1 MKIMPKLVLALTAF
15 AAIGASA
22 QTVYSGQSD
31 QERRERNREEALANY
46 RAGTTD
52 TTTTRRER
60 VREDARDAKDRVRED
75 AHEAKDKV
83 RHGAHKVANSTRRVA
98 HKTANESRRVG
109 HKIAVKA
116 RETTARADAKFGTI
130 EKKDAK
136 GEASNPTGLSNTAAN
151 GPKP

>member
-1 MKIMPKLVLALTAF
+1 MKIMPKIVLALTAF

-31 QERRERNREEALANY
+31 QERRERNREEAIANY
-46 RAGTTD
+46 RADSG
-52 TTTTRRER
+52 TTTTRRET
-60 VREDARDAKDRVRED
+60 VREEARD
-75 AHEAKDKV
+75 AKDKV

-98 HKTANESRRVG
+98 HKTANEGRRVG

-116 RETTARADAKFGTI
+116 RETTARADAKFGTV

-136 GEASNPTGLSNTAAN
+136 GEASNPTGLSNTSAN
-151 GPKP
+151 GPKR

>member
-1 MKIMPKLVLALTAF
+1 MKIMPKIVLALTAF

-31 QERRERNREEALANY
+31 QERRERNREAALSNY
-46 RAGTTD
+46 RAGTTA
-52 TTTTRRER
+52 TTAPMARGERRET
-60 VREDARDAKDRVRED
+60 VREEAR
-75 AHEAKDKV
+75 EAKDKV

-98 HKTANESRRVG
+98 HKTANEGRRVG

-116 RETTARADAKFGTI
+116 RESTARADAKFGTV
-130 EKKDAK
+130 EKKDGK
-136 GEASNPTGLSNTAAN
+136 GEASNPSGLSNTAAN

>member
-1 MKIMPKLVLALTAF
+1 MKIMSKLVLALTAF

-31 QERRERNREEALANY
+31 QERRERNREEALSNY
-46 RAGTTD
+46 RANNGAPA
-52 TTTTRRER
+52 TRREMAREDARDAKER
-60 VREDARDAKDRVRED
+60 VREDAR
-75 AHEAKDKV
+75 EAKDKV
-83 RHGAHKVANSTRRVA
+83 RHGAHKVASTTRRVA

-116 RETTARADAKFGTI
+116 RETTARADAKFGTVD
-130 EKKDAK
+130 KKDGK